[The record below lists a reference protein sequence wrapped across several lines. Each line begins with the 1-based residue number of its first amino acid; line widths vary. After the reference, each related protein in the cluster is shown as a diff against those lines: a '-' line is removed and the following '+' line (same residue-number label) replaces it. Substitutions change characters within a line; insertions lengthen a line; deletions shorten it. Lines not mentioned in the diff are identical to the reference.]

1 MTFIRY
7 YALTVLLACIGGS
20 ITTSCGNPS
29 SVSTPAPPKQSIDLT
44 FARALLDA
52 QTVIEQ
58 AKALPTAGTTL
69 KDPLNKII
77 AAYNEA
83 YAGYQVFHAALVAGG
98 NPDSSELA
106 AQIAQLATASAQLRG
121 MFQ

>member
-1 MTFIRY
+1 MTRFLRCV
-7 YALTVLLACIGGS
+7 ALAIATLIPLGLVG
-20 ITTSCGNPS
+20 CGQPTI
-29 SVSTPAPPKQSIDLT
+29 STPAPPKQSLDLT

-58 AKALPTAGTTL
+58 AKGLPTAATTL
-69 KDPLNKII
+69 KDPLNKIV
-77 AAYNEA
+77 AAYNET

-98 NPDSSELA
+98 NPDSSALA
-106 AQIAQLATASAQLRG
+106 AQIAQLATATAQLRG